1 MGVGMVVN
9 GADMDVDG
17 VGKCG
22 AGTGAGGMD
31 GLGV

>member
-9 GADMDVDG
+9 GADIDVNG
-17 VGKCG
+17 VGECG
-22 AGTGAGGMD
+22 MGTGAGGVD